1 MSNFKESEVLR
12 MSYEVFK
19 TKVRAIVRKAG
30 GRISVGF
37 HNDREKGR
45 YFANCS
51 DGTTIIGNSSSLK
64 VSVRWGNGHAGVAEI

>member
-1 MSNFKESEVLR
+1 

-37 HNDREKGR
+37 YNDREKGR

-51 DGTTIIGNSSSLK
+51 DGTTIIGNSSRLK